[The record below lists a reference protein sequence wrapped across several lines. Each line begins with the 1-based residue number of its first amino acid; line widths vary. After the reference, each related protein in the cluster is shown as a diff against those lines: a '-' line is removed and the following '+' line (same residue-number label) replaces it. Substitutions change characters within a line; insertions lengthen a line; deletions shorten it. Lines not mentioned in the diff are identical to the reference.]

1 MATQQAPILEKQ
13 VKLDN
18 TVGQANYT
26 QAFDNM
32 ALTPTALGEFG
43 SKLAITASTTLAQK
57 RGYEAGKD
65 PHGTLLPPLTLTDK
79 AYADAYVTQAQNTLG
94 LQATKL
100 MNEGQ
105 AELAKAWKLTPDMLS
120 AYTKNMSEGLNEI
133 INNAPMQAQPGLA
146 AQFNNNLMQ
155 SASNLNLKM
164 IGQQKQQALQTASLF
179 NNSQLASI
187 YEAARGGNVDAAQ
200 KMHDDMVA
208 RSKSMQST
216 GMITPLQAESSAKS
230 ARMSLYSGI
239 YSGQAVEAFK
249 NKKADQFLADLL
261 EKKPEGMNTL
271 EWESIA
277 KNVMGEVSLQ
287 ESFQQRNETSLYSEA
302 NRILNEG
309 TLTPDFIAQLEAETT
324 DKTKFNNFMSQVAAY
339 QRKHY
344 KSNEQVATL
353 MPNWTSPYAMA
364 VANNKIKNMA
374 LVQAGQD
381 VQQRAADKGRTLDDF
396 EAQAEAMAT
405 AGGPIQ
411 NFTQQMNAG
420 FLSGN
425 PQLMTRN
432 LNAYRALRNAN
443 PKVLNGMDKK
453 AEAMMTN
460 FESQLE
466 DGNAPDVAAQ
476 KAQEIVLQK
485 TPEQMEINNALIR
498 DWETSTVNTP
508 SRLNS
513 WASQFADLG
522 DGAKINNL
530 PYFAIHAKNIFK
542 SNMALLNGDKEGA
555 MKMTKEGLDRAW
567 GVTDVNGKPEFVFQ
581 PIEQTIGLDAG
592 ANPLIKHDL
601 YEQIQKQIEPMKV
614 AFDEGQKN
622 KDNRLSFYYRL
633 APRPSYDQ
641 FKEAQKVLASRKP
654 VKLPT
659 AGLLEKGNIDLFN
672 RPEVKNEDGS
682 ISTVRSMSAN
692 IDGKEVLLP
701 TVSDDGKILSDK
713 EAIAQ
718 YKKRG
723 KHLGK
728 FNSPEQATEYAK
740 KLHQQQ
746 EQYYLNSSKSTG
758 FAGTPL
764 SPMPGNVKPDKEW
777 DDAINL
783 VNQFKNDP
791 IKIEK
796 VYADK
801 RVEPFEIAIQAN
813 PGLQQ
818 DAQGILGSYNVSM
831 RMNNGPSAPMN
842 GWFSGP
848 LSEPVYMPN
857 QQQIRSRYFELVGL
871 NPSGMS
877 AFEMNQHRIAK
888 KKFMEANHLD
898 SSINQ
903 LGRGFR

>member
-18 TVGQANYT
+18 ATSPAPYT
-26 QAFDNM
+26 SAFDSM

-57 RGYEAGKD
+57 RGYEAGLN

-79 AYADAYVTQAQNTLG
+79 AYANAYVTQAQNTLG

-105 AELAKAWKLTPDMLS
+105 AELAKAWTLTSDML
-120 AYTKNMSEGLNEI
+120 AEYTKNMSEGLNDI
-133 INNAPMQAQPGLA
+133 INNAPLQAQPGLA

-164 IGQQKQQALQTASLF
+164 IGQQKTKALQNATLF
-179 NNSQLASI
+179 NNSQLSSI
-187 YEAARGGNVDAAQ
+187 YEAARGGNVDGAQ
-200 KMHDDMVA
+200 KMHDDMIA

-216 GMITPLQAESSAKS
+216 GMISPLQAESSAKS
-230 ARMSLYSGI
+230 ARMSLYSGL

-249 NKKADQFLADLL
+249 NKKGDQFLADLL
-261 EKKPEGMNTL
+261 DKKPEGMNTL

-277 KNVMGEVSLQ
+277 KNVMSEVALQ

-302 NRILNEG
+302 GRLMNENL
-309 TLTPDFIAQLEAETT
+309 LTPDFISQLESETT
-324 DKTKFNNFMSQVAAY
+324 DKAKFNNFMGQVAAY
-339 QRKHY
+339 QRKNY
-344 KSNEQVATL
+344 KTNQAVAGL
-353 MPNWTSPYAMA
+353 MPAWTDPYAMA
-364 VANNKIKNMA
+364 TANNKTKNMA

-381 VQQRAADKGRTLDDF
+381 IQQRAANSGRTLGDF

-405 AGGPIQ
+405 SGGPIQ
-411 NFTQQMNAG
+411 DFTHQMNAG

-443 PKVLNGMDKK
+443 PKALIGMDNK
-453 AEAMMTN
+453 ALAMMTN
-460 FESQLE
+460 FESQME

-476 KAQEIVLQK
+476 KASEIVLQK
-485 TPEQMEINNALIR
+485 TPEQMEVNTALVKQ
-498 DWETSTVNTP
+498 WESKVVDTP

-530 PYFAIHAKNIFK
+530 PYFAIHLKNIFK
-542 SNMALLNGDKEGA
+542 SNMELLNGDIEGA
-555 MKMTKEGLDRAW
+555 TKMTREGIERAW
-567 GVTDVNGKPEFVFQ
+567 GVTEVNGKPEYVFQ
-581 PIEQTIGLDAG
+581 PVEQTIGLDAG

-614 AFDEGQKN
+614 AFEEGQKN

-633 APRPSYDQ
+633 APRPSYEQ
-641 FKEAQKVLASRKP
+641 FRDAQKTIA
-654 VKLPT
+654 
-659 AGLLEKGNIDLFN
+659 E
-672 RPEVKNEDGS
+672 
-682 ISTVRSMSAN
+682 ISKQPHKATSMSASPLAP
-692 IDGKEVLLP
+692 IPGKVEANP
-701 TVSDDGKILSDK
+701 KWD
-713 EAIAQ
+713 EAI
-718 YKKRG
+718 
-723 KHLGK
+723 
-728 FNSPEQATEYAK
+728 N
-740 KLHQQQ
+740 
-746 EQYYLNSSKSTG
+746 
-758 FAGTPL
+758 
-764 SPMPGNVKPDKEW
+764 
-777 DDAINL
+777 I

-801 RVEPFEIAIQAN
+801 RVEPFELAIQAN
-813 PGLQQ
+813 PGLQK
-818 DAQGILGSYNVSM
+818 DAQGTIGSYNISM
-831 RMNNGPSAPMN
+831 RIGNGPSAPMN

-848 LSEPVYMPN
+848 LSEPVYLPN
-857 QQQIRSRYFELVGL
+857 EPQIRQRYFELVGL

-877 AFEMNQHRIAK
+877 AFEMNQKRVAR
-888 KKFMEANHLD
+888 KKFMAENNLD
-898 SSINQ
+898 PSINQ
-903 LGRGFR
+903 LGRGFH

>member
-18 TVGQANYT
+18 TVGNANYT
-26 QAFDNM
+26 QAYDSM

-43 SKLAITASTTLAQK
+43 SKLALTASTTLAQK
-57 RGYEAGKD
+57 RGYEAGLD
-65 PHGTLLPPLTLTDK
+65 PHGSLLPPITATDK
-79 AYADAYVTQAQNTLG
+79 AYANAYVTQAQNTLG
-94 LQATKL
+94 LQATKM

-105 AELAKAWKLTPDMLS
+105 AELAKAWKLTPEMLAS
-120 AYTKNMSEGLNEI
+120 YTKNMSEGLNDI

-155 SASNLNLKM
+155 SSSNLNLKM
-164 IGQQKQQALQTASLF
+164 IGQQKQQALQNASLF
-179 NNSQLASI
+179 NNSQLQSI
-187 YEAARGGNVDAAQ
+187 YEASRGGNVDAAQ
-200 KMHDDMVA
+200 KMHDDMIA
-208 RSKSMQST
+208 RSKSMLET
-216 GMITPLQAESSAKS
+216 GMITPLQNEATAKS
-230 ARMSLYSGI
+230 ARMSMYSGLYSGE
-239 YSGQAVEAFK
+239 AVKAFQ

-261 EKKPEGMNTL
+261 AKKPEGMNTL

-324 DKTKFNNFMSQVAAY
+324 DKAKFNNFMGQVAAY

-344 KSNEQVATL
+344 KSNEQVASL
-353 MPNWTSPYAMA
+353 MPQWTSPYAMA
-364 VANNKIKNMA
+364 VASNKVKNMG

-381 VQQRAADKGRTLDDF
+381 IQQRAADKGRTLDDF

-432 LNAYRALRNAN
+432 LNAYRALRNSN
-443 PKVLNGMDKK
+443 PKVLDGMSKQ

-476 KAQEIVLQK
+476 NAKEIVQQK
-485 TPEQMEINNALIR
+485 TPEQMEINTALVKQ
-498 DWETSTVNTP
+498 WESSKVNTP

-542 SNMALLNGDKEGA
+542 SNMELLNGDIEGA
-555 MKMTKEGLDRAW
+555 TKMTKEGIDRAW
-567 GVTDVNGKPEFVFQ
+567 GVTNVNGKPEFVFQ
-581 PIEQTIGLDAG
+581 PIEKTIGLDEG

-601 YEQIQKQIEPMKV
+601 YEQIQKQIAPMKM
-614 AFDEGQKN
+614 AYDEGQKN
-622 KDNRLSFYYRL
+622 KDNRMSFYYRL
-633 APRPSYDQ
+633 APRPSYEE
-641 FKEAQKVLASRKP
+641 FKQAQTTLASRQP
-654 VKLPT
+654 VKLPKT
-659 AGLLEKGNIDLFN
+659 GLLEQGNIDLTN
-672 RPEVKNEDGS
+672 RPQVKNEDGS

-701 TVSDDGKILSDK
+701 TVSEDGKILSDK

-718 YKKRG
+718 YKSTG

-728 FNSPEQATEYAK
+728 FDNPANATAFAK

-746 EQYYLNSSKSTG
+746 EQLYLHPKNVG
-758 FAGTPL
+758 FSGTPL
-764 SPMPGNVKPDKEW
+764 SPMPGNIQPDEEW
-777 DDAINL
+777 DNAINL
-783 VNQFKNDP
+783 VNQFKNEP

-796 VYADK
+796 VYSDK

-818 DAQGILGSYNVSM
+818 DAQGVIGSYNVSM
-831 RMNNGPSAPMN
+831 RMNNGPSAPMS
-842 GWFSGP
+842 GWFAGP

-857 QQQIRSRYFELVGL
+857 QQQIQSRYFELVGL

-877 AFEMNQHRIAK
+877 AFEMNQRRVAK
-888 KKFMEANHLD
+888 KKFMAENNLD
-898 SSINQ
+898 DSINRF
-903 LGRGFR
+903 GRSFR